1 MTVRGCTALLLAG
14 AMPLAGC
21 YTTRPVVSAPVPGS
35 RVLLDLNDRARVELG
50 DRIGPSAARIDGV
63 VQSQNDTMYVL
74 RVSSVTYLNGQS
86 NKWSDEV
93 LTVPARLVSG
103 ARLREFSRS
112 RTTAIG
118 LGIAAAI
125 AAVFIKADFF
135 GLSGP
140 EKMPEPIPGGET

>member
-1 MTVRGCTALLLAG
+1 
-14 AMPLAGC
+14 
-21 YTTRPVVSAPVPGS
+21 
-35 RVLLDLNDRARVELG
+35 
-50 DRIGPSAARIDGV
+50 
-63 VQSQNDTMYVL
+63 MYVL